1 VLRFFSLGR
10 HGKGGTEFTVHL
22 PRIRIL
28 AVLLLLLALLGLE
41 APVRAAGSFAR
52 GDAVRLT
59 RSETLLFKGENFL
72 GAPKGQEFT
81 VLQHDAMKKLVYV
94 AFFKADGTLIAVTLP
109 ADALEASPPDAWRDL
124 VRGVEAFRDQ
134 RFDEARALLARA
146 AQDPQQKAVAATIAS
161 RVNGAVTMAAQ
172 ARAGSNRPAFTAALQ
187 GLRDTAEQLAKLGQL
202 CLALPLDEGGDRLA
216 TGLEGAP
223 GSKLNR
229 DDLAK
234 RVTISNRAV
243 VRARQAVALH
253 RLNEA
258 SKIIEEGLQA
268 EPSRPELTA
277 LQGPVQKDLDEA
289 TSRYRDADKMRHFN
303 KGEVHA
309 LTAIEHGLKLCADH
323 PQLVALKKEMST
335 AFEERTSP
343 PVTPAFIAA
352 AKVSTPASA
361 LAEGHKLYT
370 TRCTE
375 CHDLELIDSRGMSGW
390 QKAVAGMSRRA
401 NLNDAQQARILD
413 YLAAAQNS
421 VAALESK

>member
-1 VLRFFSLGR
+1 MV
-10 HGKGGTEFTVHL
+10 
-22 PRIRIL
+22 IL
-28 AVLLLLLALLGLE
+28 DAPLLA
-41 APVRAAGSFAR
+41 AAAFAR

-59 RSETLLFKGENFL
+59 RSETLLFNGKNFL

-81 VLQHDAMKKLVYV
+81 VLQQDAGKKQVYV

-124 VRGVEAFRDQ
+124 LRGVESFRDQ
-134 RFDEARALLARA
+134 RYDEARGLLARA
-146 AQDPQQKAVAATIAS
+146 TLDPQQKALAATISA
-161 RVNGAVTMAAQ
+161 RVNAALNMAAQ
-172 ARAGSNRPAFTAALQ
+172 ARAGSARPAFISALQ
-187 GLRDTAEQLAKLGQL
+187 GLRETAEQLAKLGQL

-216 TGLEGAP
+216 AGIEGAP
-223 GSKLNR
+223 ASKLER
-229 DDLAK
+229 DDLTK
-234 RVTISNRAV
+234 RVTISNRAIP
-243 VRARQAVALH
+243 RARQAAALH
-253 RLNEA
+253 RLSEA
-258 SKIIEEGLQA
+258 AKIIEEGLQA
-268 EPSRPELTA
+268 EPARPELKA
-277 LQGPVQKDLDEA
+277 LQAPVQKDLDEA
-289 TSRYRDADKMRHFN
+289 TARYQDADKMRHFI

-323 PQLVALKKEMST
+323 PQLLALKKEMSS

-343 PVTPAFIAA
+343 PVTPAFLAA
-352 AKVSTPASA
+352 AKVSTPAAA
-361 LAEGHKLYT
+361 LTEGHKLYT

-421 VAALESK
+421 VAAMEGK